1 MTKYHEDGSPKGEKS
16 NQIAGMQAAIKGLE
30 AEIKKLKETAP
41 INHANDVIT
50 KYLFLETNYT
60 RESFVKWF
68 NFYSMR
74 WLKANS
80 EELKI
85 KLYEEVIRSISAEE
99 LTKLEV
105 SKDTWKA
112 KLSTPECY
120 KSLNDD
126 IKKWFKLL

>member
-1 MTKYHEDGSPKGEKS
+1 
-16 NQIAGMQAAIKGLE
+16 
-30 AEIKKLKETAP
+30 
-41 INHANDVIT
+41 
-50 KYLFLETNYT
+50 
-60 RESFVKWF
+60 
-68 NFYSMR
+68 MR

-85 KLYEEVIRSISAEE
+85 KLYEKVIRSISAEE

-126 IKKWFKLL
+126 IN